1 MIFWQTPQRKRRE
14 EYATADVITVQITG
28 ATGDIRI
35 ESTNQ
40 AHAIIELSSSDEQ
53 TLSQS
58 KVEYDEASRTLT
70 ITTGKPTKSGLMLFH
85 VWHDVDAHV
94 MIPAHSD
101 VKVNV
106 ASGDVDCHGQF
117 GDVRINTA
125 SGDIDLEAAIVSSLH
140 VKTASGDVTAQAG
153 APTFVDVASGDIELM
168 VRQPCQVEA
177 RTLSGDIEVKIQRGF
192 VTEVNAQTLSGD
204 ISSNIKFDG
213 ESGVGEY
220 AQVVL
225 NISSLSGDIDI
236 ERM

>member
-1 MIFWQTPQRKRRE
+1 MAFWQTTQRKRRE

-28 ATGDIRI
+28 ASGDIRI

-40 AHAIIELSSSDEQ
+40 AHAIVELSTSDEQ
-53 TLSQS
+53 TLAQS
-58 KVEYDEASRTLT
+58 KVVYDEASRTLT
-70 ITTGKPTKSGLMLFH
+70 IDMKANKGGLMLFQ
-85 VWHDVDAHV
+85 WHDVDAHV
-94 MIPAHSD
+94 IVPAHSD

-117 GDVRINTA
+117 GDMRINSA
-125 SGDIDLEAAIVSSLH
+125 SGDIDLKTAVVSSLH

-192 VTEVNAQTLSGD
+192 ITEVNAQTLSGD

-213 ESGVGEY
+213 ESGVGEQ

>member
-1 MIFWQTPQRKRRE
+1 MVFWQTTQRKRRE

-28 ATGDIRI
+28 VSGDIRI

-40 AHAIIELSSSDEQ
+40 AHAIVELSSSDEQ
-53 TLSQS
+53 TLARS
-58 KVEYDEASRTLT
+58 KVEYDEESRTLT
-70 ITTGKPTKSGLMLFH
+70 IDMKSTKGGLMLFQ
-85 VWHDVDAHV
+85 WHNVDAHV
-94 MIPAHSD
+94 MVPAHSD

-117 GDVRINTA
+117 GDVRINSA
-125 SGDIDLEAAIVSSLH
+125 SGDIDLEAAVVSSLH

-204 ISSNIKFDG
+204 ICSNIKFDG
-213 ESGVGEY
+213 ESGAGEQV
-220 AQVVL
+220 QVVL